1 MTLVTLAWTNVGRVY
16 LSTWSKEKVKFVGI
30 WTELYSTEIGSEALF
45 KVVIDGV
52 EYHVSRG
59 TFKDVNGIT
68 TYNASA
74 AGYLFNI

>member
-16 LSTWSKEKVKFVGI
+16 LSTWDKEKGKYTGL
-30 WTELYSTEIGSEALF
+30 WTDLFTTEIGSEALF
-45 KVVIDGV
+45 KVVIDGK

-59 TFKDVNGIT
+59 CYKDFNRVT

-74 AGYLFNI
+74 AGYLFDI